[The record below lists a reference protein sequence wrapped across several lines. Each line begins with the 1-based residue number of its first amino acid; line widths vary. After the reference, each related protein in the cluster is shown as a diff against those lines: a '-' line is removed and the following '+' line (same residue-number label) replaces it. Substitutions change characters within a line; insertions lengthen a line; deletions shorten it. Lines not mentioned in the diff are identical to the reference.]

1 MKESKMTDQQ
11 PPKSKSVVRA
21 ASSAATKDA
30 KNRDKAAK
38 KTNSTLDSFV
48 NFAQNMGI
56 GADNALS
63 TGTYGFNPV
72 TRNRV
77 LLEWI
82 HRGSWLGGIAVD
94 VVADD
99 MTRAGIS
106 LKGNVDPESLAKIE
120 ATASKLNIWNAIN
133 DTIKWSRLYGGALAV
148 LLVEGQDL
156 STPLRLKTIRKD
168 QFKGIVTLDR
178 WMVEPSLADLVTDY
192 GPELGLPKYYRI
204 NSGAQALSG
213 MKVHHSRCIR
223 LEGIR
228 LPYQQRLI
236 ENLWGLS
243 ILERLYDRMV
253 AFDSASTGAAQLVYK
268 SYIRTFKVK
277 DMREIVAA
285 GGAAQAGLQRYV
297 DMMRRFQGVEGIT
310 LIDAEDEFGTDTHS
324 AFGGLAEA
332 LAQFGQQISGALQI
346 PLVRLFG
353 QSPAGFSTGDSDVR
367 NYYDTIKQ
375 QQEKDLR
382 LGVTKVYHVLAASE
396 DVPFQDIEIEF
407 NPLWQLTDTEKAS
420 IAQTVATTI
429 TSVEEGGVIDRA
441 TALKELHQSS
451 QVTGVFTNITP
462 EMIKEA
468 EQEGPPIPEDVEVAL
483 VRKEGTPSELENA
496 SSNLTQ
502 PKLPKTTDSLS
513 DKIKAL
519 VGATPQRSKNASG
532 ILFVIENTDNVLLLR
547 RGPNGDYP
555 GTWSVPAGHIE
566 PGETPEQAARRETF
580 EETGFYYTGELKQLY
595 SKDNFTMFVA
605 ILKSPFEVQLN
616 EESTDYVWTDS
627 HINLHPGLVGI
638 VPEPTL

>member
-1 MKESKMTDQQ
+1 MTDQQ
-11 PPKSKSVVRA
+11 PPKTKSVVRA
-21 ASSAATKDA
+21 AASASTKDA

-38 KTNSTLDSFV
+38 KSTTMDSFV
-48 NFAQNMGI
+48 NFAQNMGF
-56 GADNALS
+56 GADNALATS
-63 TGTYGFNPV
+63 SYGFNPV

-82 HRGSWLGGIAVD
+82 HRGSWLGGVAVD

-106 LKGNVDPESLAKIE
+106 IKGKVDPESLARIE
-120 ATASKLNIWNAIN
+120 STASKLNIWNAIN

-148 LLVEGQDL
+148 LLIEGQDL
-156 STPLRLKTIRKD
+156 STPLRLKTIKKD
-168 QFKGIVTLDR
+168 QFKGLLTLDR
-178 WMVEPSLADLVTDY
+178 WMVEPSLSDLVTDY
-192 GPELGLPKYYRI
+192 GPEMGLPKYYRV
-204 NSGAQALSG
+204 NMGAPALSG
-213 MKVHHSRCIR
+213 MKIHHSRCIR

-243 ILERLYDRMV
+243 ILERLYDRMI

-268 SYIRTFKVK
+268 SYLRTFKVK

-285 GGAAQAGLQRYV
+285 GGAASAGLTRYV

-310 LIDAEDEFGTDTHS
+310 LIDSEDEFGTETHS
-324 AFGGLAEA
+324 AFGGLSEA

-382 LGVTKVYHVLAASE
+382 LGVTKVYRALAASE
-396 DVPFQDIEIEF
+396 DIPFEDTEIEF
-407 NPLWQLTDTEKAS
+407 NPLWQLTDPEKAG
-420 IAQTVATTI
+420 IAQTVAQTI
-429 TSVEEGGVIDRA
+429 SSTEESGIIDRA

-451 QVTGVFTNITP
+451 QITGIFTNITP
-462 EMIKEA
+462 EMIDEA
-468 EQEGPPIPEDVEVAL
+468 EQEGPPIPEDVEVAM
-483 VRKEGTPSELENA
+483 VRKEGTDPNLE
-496 SSNLTQ
+496 Q

-519 VGATPQRSKNASG
+519 VGATAQRSKNAAG
-532 ILFVIENTDNVLLLR
+532 ILFVVENSDNVLLIR
-547 RGPNGDYP
+547 RGPDGDYP

-566 PGETPEQAARRETF
+566 PGELPEQAARRETF
-580 EETGFYYTGELKQLY
+580 EEVGFYYAGELKELY
-595 SKDNFTMFVA
+595 HKDNFTMFVA
-605 ILKSPFEVQLN
+605 ILKAPFEVKLN
-616 EESTDYVWTDS
+616 HESTDYIWTDS

-638 VPEPTL
+638 VPEPKL